1 MISLRT
7 FFAHNL
13 LPIVKT
19 HELIFFKTR
28 IFNFQKVLSKKWGG
42 LLLLVI
48 IRVSTLLCIV
58 LGAKNV
64 VLSRGKAWGVHGRRF
79 LLRFSNHYPNT
90 HIIMYAIHEQF
101 NQYKANIYKYFKQ
114 QDKKKKTIKK
124 LVKQLK
130 F

>member
-19 HELIFFKTR
+19 HELIFFKTL
-28 IFNFQKVLSKKWGG
+28 FFVFQKNLSKKGGG

-58 LGAKNV
+58 LGVKNV
-64 VLSRGKAWGVHGRRF
+64 VWSRGKAWGV
-79 LLRFSNHYPNT
+79 
-90 HIIMYAIHEQF
+90 
-101 NQYKANIYKYFKQ
+101 
-114 QDKKKKTIKK
+114 
-124 LVKQLK
+124 
-130 F
+130 